1 MNDDRSVALEQI
13 VAELELLSLE
23 EQIWLVERLT
33 DRILV
38 QMDQPKMA
46 IGAGLHNDLEKVV
59 LPHYPKVQNLRNEF
73 AKTDS
78 LGVMMSGSGSTVFA
92 LAQSLEQAEAIE
104 AAMRSAIPDSDLEFW
119 ITKFCHSGVQLVD
132 SITV

>member
-38 QMDQPKMA
+38 QMDQPKMPIVNPELNTVA
-46 IGAGLHNDLEKVV
+46 
-59 LPHYPKVQNLRNEF
+59 KVQDCSK
-73 AKTDS
+73 KTNFNS
-78 LGVMMSGSGSTVFA
+78 VLTR
-92 LAQSLEQAEAIE
+92 E
-104 AAMRSAIPDSDLEFW
+104 
-119 ITKFCHSGVQLVD
+119 
-132 SITV
+132 

>member
-46 IGAGLHNDLEKVV
+46 IVKL
-59 LPHYPKVQNLRNEF
+59 
-73 AKTDS
+73 
-78 LGVMMSGSGSTVFA
+78 A
-92 LAQSLEQAEAIE
+92 LKPIPQMFDQSE
-104 AAMRSAIPDSDLEFW
+104 
-119 ITKFCHSGVQLVD
+119 
-132 SITV
+132 

>member
-38 QMDQPKMA
+38 QMDQPNMPIVKPELKTVRKAQNCTNKINA
-46 IGAGLHNDLEKVV
+46 IH
-59 LPHYPKVQNLRNEF
+59 
-73 AKTDS
+73 
-78 LGVMMSGSGSTVFA
+78 
-92 LAQSLEQAEAIE
+92 
-104 AAMRSAIPDSDLEFW
+104 PD
-119 ITKFCHSGVQLVD
+119 T
-132 SITV
+132 

>member
-38 QMDQPKMA
+38 QMDQPKMP
-46 IGAGLHNDLEKVV
+46 IVKPELNTVGQ
-59 LPHYPKVQNLRNEF
+59 VQNC
-73 AKTDS
+73 
-78 LGVMMSGSGSTVFA
+78 GVA
-92 LAQSLEQAEAIE
+92 
-104 AAMRSAIPDSDLEFW
+104 DLQYE
-119 ITKFCHSGVQLVD
+119 H
-132 SITV
+132 

>member
-46 IGAGLHNDLEKVV
+46 IVKPELKTVGT
-59 LPHYPKVQNLRNEF
+59 VQSCTH
-73 AKTDS
+73 K
-78 LGVMMSGSGSTVFA
+78 
-92 LAQSLEQAEAIE
+92 
-104 AAMRSAIPDSDLEFW
+104 
-119 ITKFCHSGVQLVD
+119 ITTMQQEP
-132 SITV
+132 

>member
-46 IGAGLHNDLEKVV
+46 IVK
-59 LPHYPKVQNLRNEF
+59 PKVNPVAQVQDSTT
-73 AKTDS
+73 KT
-78 LGVMMSGSGSTVFA
+78 
-92 LAQSLEQAEAIE
+92 EAF
-104 AAMRSAIPDSDLEFW
+104 D
-119 ITKFCHSGVQLVD
+119 GG
-132 SITV
+132 

>member
-38 QMDQPKMA
+38 QMDQPKMP
-46 IGAGLHNDLEKVV
+46 IVKPELNTVGKIQDFSK
-59 LPHYPKVQNLRNEF
+59 
-73 AKTDS
+73 KTN
-78 LGVMMSGSGSTVFA
+78 F
-92 LAQSLEQAEAIE
+92 
-104 AAMRSAIPDSDLEFW
+104 
-119 ITKFCHSGVQLVD
+119 
-132 SITV
+132 

>member
-46 IGAGLHNDLEKVV
+46 IVK
-59 LPHYPKVQNLRNEF
+59 PKVHPVAQVQDF
-73 AKTDS
+73 TTTKTEAFDVQQIQ
-78 LGVMMSGSGSTVFA
+78 G
-92 LAQSLEQAEAIE
+92 EQ
-104 AAMRSAIPDSDLEFW
+104 
-119 ITKFCHSGVQLVD
+119 K
-132 SITV
+132 

>member
-46 IGAGLHNDLEKVV
+46 IVKPELKTVG
-59 LPHYPKVQNLRNEF
+59 KVQNCTNTITTLH
-73 AKTDS
+73 
-78 LGVMMSGSGSTVFA
+78 
-92 LAQSLEQAEAIE
+92 
-104 AAMRSAIPDSDLEFW
+104 PD
-119 ITKFCHSGVQLVD
+119 T
-132 SITV
+132 

>member
-38 QMDQPKMA
+38 QMDQPKMPIVKPELDMIA
-46 IGAGLHNDLEKVV
+46 
-59 LPHYPKVQNLRNEF
+59 KVQTHNCEEYDPKSRF
-73 AKTDS
+73 
-78 LGVMMSGSGSTVFA
+78 
-92 LAQSLEQAEAIE
+92 
-104 AAMRSAIPDSDLEFW
+104 
-119 ITKFCHSGVQLVD
+119 
-132 SITV
+132 

>member
-38 QMDQPKMA
+38 QMDQPKMP
-46 IGAGLHNDLEKVV
+46 IVKPEVNPV
-59 LPHYPKVQNLRNEF
+59 PQIFY
-73 AKTDS
+73 
-78 LGVMMSGSGSTVFA
+78 
-92 LAQSLEQAEAIE
+92 QAE
-104 AAMRSAIPDSDLEFW
+104 
-119 ITKFCHSGVQLVD
+119 
-132 SITV
+132 

>member
-38 QMDQPKMA
+38 QMDQPKMP
-46 IGAGLHNDLEKVV
+46 IVNPELNTVR
-59 LPHYPKVQNLRNEF
+59 KVQDLSK
-73 AKTDS
+73 KTN
-78 LGVMMSGSGSTVFA
+78 F
-92 LAQSLEQAEAIE
+92 
-104 AAMRSAIPDSDLEFW
+104 
-119 ITKFCHSGVQLVD
+119 
-132 SITV
+132 

>member
-46 IGAGLHNDLEKVV
+46 IAEPKLKTVR
-59 LPHYPKVQNLRNEF
+59 KVQNFTNTITTLH
-73 AKTDS
+73 
-78 LGVMMSGSGSTVFA
+78 
-92 LAQSLEQAEAIE
+92 
-104 AAMRSAIPDSDLEFW
+104 PD
-119 ITKFCHSGVQLVD
+119 K
-132 SITV
+132 

>member
-46 IGAGLHNDLEKVV
+46 IVKPELNTVGKV
-59 LPHYPKVQNLRNEF
+59 LDFSKKANF
-73 AKTDS
+73 
-78 LGVMMSGSGSTVFA
+78 
-92 LAQSLEQAEAIE
+92 
-104 AAMRSAIPDSDLEFW
+104 
-119 ITKFCHSGVQLVD
+119 
-132 SITV
+132 

>member
-33 DRILV
+33 DRILI

-46 IGAGLHNDLEKVV
+46 IVKPELNTV
-59 LPHYPKVQNLRNEF
+59 
-73 AKTDS
+73 AKY
-78 LGVMMSGSGSTVFA
+78 
-92 LAQSLEQAEAIE
+92 
-104 AAMRSAIPDSDLEFW
+104 R
-119 ITKFCHSGVQLVD
+119 CN
-132 SITV
+132 

>member
-46 IGAGLHNDLEKVV
+46 IVK
-59 LPHYPKVQNLRNEF
+59 PKVNPVAQVQDSTTT
-73 AKTDS
+73 KT
-78 LGVMMSGSGSTVFA
+78 
-92 LAQSLEQAEAIE
+92 EAF
-104 AAMRSAIPDSDLEFW
+104 D
-119 ITKFCHSGVQLVD
+119 GG
-132 SITV
+132 